1 MRVSAQRIERI
12 RAALQTVL
20 APTHLEIIDDSYHH
34 TGHAG
39 AQDGKGH
46 FRVSIVAESF
56 AGEAPLRRHRM
67 VYAAV
72 DKLMVT
78 DIHALSIDARAPG
91 E

>member
-1 MRVSAQRIERI
+1 MSAQRIERI

-20 APTHLEIIDDSYHH
+20 TPTHLEIIDDSHH
-34 TGHAG
+34 HAGHAG

-46 FRVSIVAESF
+46 FRVSILAECF

>member
-1 MRVSAQRIERI
+1 MRVSAQRIKRI
-12 RAALQTVL
+12 RVALQTVL
-20 APTHLEIIDDSYHH
+20 TPTHLEIIDDSHYHA
-34 TGHAG
+34 GHAG

-46 FRVSIVAESF
+46 FRVSIVAECF